1 MVTIKL
7 MDKISITI
15 HKCRFKIEMLN
26 FDILLIISNFFN
38 LILLSLIYKIK

>member
-26 FDILLIISNFFN
+26 FDILLIISYFLKFNFTIIN
-38 LILLSLIYKIK
+38 L